1 MKKILSL
8 IISLL
13 ALAVLFTACEE
24 EEDDFYTGVTIFVS
38 DADYY
43 ILDPGVS
50 GIINT
55 SKSSI
60 DVEISYQGNVISTV
74 TTEDGAAPYSIA
86 QADIGSPAT
95 GEDAEVRFTTKVD
108 GGDAAKYVTITVDNP
123 LILDGPSNFYPAE
136 DTTIYLEYSI
146 ADDCTAPT
154 SLTIYEAVNDADSV
168 ELTGTF
174 DLLEDSIPVA
184 LTPSMIN
191 DTLYYDWV
199 FSNSN
204 GTLMAEHTLA
214 IIVKRA
220 WDFEEYETWSQD
232 FAPWVLEDR
241 DGLPQYGVSAFEYPG
256 SGDPAAYTI
265 FGFED
270 AGEPEGW
277 EPNSGDKMA
286 FCMAA
291 IPDAGQG
298 NDDWMISDN
307 FDIDSSYTLSLYAR
321 SITDAYGLERLIVKV
336 VDNADDSETIMTAT
350 PYQEVPTDW
359 TNFTYDLDD
368 FAGKNI
374 RVEIGCVSVDAF
386 ALFIDDFEIM
396 TGEGKSVFKNSFENK
411 PSFVPTD
418 LKKVRP

>member
-24 EEDDFYTGVTIFVS
+24 EEDDFYTGTTIYVS
-38 DADYY
+38 DTDYY

-50 GIINT
+50 GTINT

-60 DVEISYQGNVISTV
+60 DVEISLSGNVITTV
-74 TTEDGAAPYSIA
+74 TTQDGAGQYTLT
-86 QADIGSPAT
+86 QADLGNPNT
-95 GEDAEVRFTTKVD
+95 GEDTVVRFATKVD
-108 GGDAAKYVTITVDNP
+108 GGDAARYVTFIVENP

-136 DTTIYLEYSI
+136 DTTIYLKYSI

-154 SLTIYEAVNDADSV
+154 SLTITEAVNDGAPVDI
-168 ELTGTF
+168 TGSLGMV
-174 DLLEDSIPVA
+174 DDSIPVN

-191 DTLYYDWV
+191 DTLYYTWT

-204 GTLMAEHTLA
+204 GTLEAEHMLA

-220 WDFEEYETWSQD
+220 WDFEEYDAWSQD

-241 DGLPQYGVSAFEYPG
+241 DGLPQYGVSAFDYPG

-265 FGFED
+265 FSFE
-270 AGEPEGW
+270 AAEEPEGW

-291 IPDAGQG
+291 VPDGGNG

-307 FDIDSSYTLSLYAR
+307 FDIEDGYELSLYAR
-321 SITDAYGLERLIVKV
+321 SITDSYGLERLIIKV
-336 VDNADDSETIMTAT
+336 VDNADDTETIMTSS
-350 PYQEVPTDW
+350 PYSEVPTDW
-359 TNFTYDLDD
+359 TNFKYDLSA

-411 PSFVPTD
+411 PSFVPAD